1 MIDQEGAQRHGAPS
15 FVRHSV
21 AIAGSVMALLL
32 GGCSLST
39 EDVRITFCK
48 DLLAQTQAANAQLE
62 WDEPV
67 IEIHG
72 PSHAITR
79 LTLTTTTSDGATS
92 RTAGACW
99 FAREHYDYDP
109 PSAVANPIE
118 GYKTLPY
125 AMSIDGRRL
134 SDAEVRQAVNAEQ
147 ERRGRA
153 LIETL
158 RDGAS
163 GVAEQ
168 VRAGIG
174 G

>member
-1 MIDQEGAQRHGAPS
+1 MIDHPNRQSRALPTWAYRAATLGG
-15 FVRHSV
+15 V
-21 AIAGSVMALLL
+21 ILLL
-32 GGCSLST
+32 VGCSLST

-48 DLLAQTQAANAQLE
+48 NLLAQTQVTDAQLE

-79 LTLTTTTSDGATS
+79 LALTATGSNGATS
-92 RTAGACW
+92 RTEGACW
-99 FAREHYDYDP
+99 FRRELYKYDSA
-109 PSAVANPIE
+109 SAVAHPIQ
-118 GYKTLPY
+118 GYATLPY

-134 SDAEVRQAVNAEQ
+134 SDAEVKQAVNAEQ
-147 ERRGRA
+147 KRRGRA

-158 RDGAS
+158 QDGAT

-168 VRAGIG
+168 VRSGIG

>member
-1 MIDQEGAQRHGAPS
+1 MNE
-15 FVRHSV
+15 HSGV
-21 AIAGSVMALLL
+21 TYRLFPRWVYRSAALVGGVLLL

-48 DLLAQTQAANAQLE
+48 NLIVQTQATGVELE

-67 IEIHG
+67 IEIYG

-79 LTLTTTTSDGATS
+79 LTLTATGSDGAAS
-92 RTAGACW
+92 RTEGACW
-99 FAREHYDYDP
+99 FAREFYKYDSA
-109 PSAVANPIE
+109 SAVANPIQ

-134 SDAEVRQAVNAEQ
+134 SDAEVKQAVNAEQ
-147 ERRGRA
+147 KRRGRA

-158 RDGAS
+158 QDGAT

-168 VRAGIG
+168 VRSGIG

>member
-1 MIDQEGAQRHGAPS
+1 MCGNGQMAKKAG
-15 FVRHSV
+15 V
-21 AIAGSVMALLL
+21 ALAGGMALML
-32 GGCSLST
+32 GACSGPT

-48 DLLAQTQAANAQLE
+48 DLLAQAQPVDAQLD

-79 LTLTTTTSDGATS
+79 LVLTSTDSAGATS
-92 RTAGACW
+92 RLEGACW
-99 FAREHYDYDP
+99 FAREFYKYDS

-134 SDAEVRQAVNAEQ
+134 SDAEVKQAVNVEQ
-147 ERRGRA
+147 KRRGRA
-153 LIETL
+153 LIETVQ
-158 RDGAS
+158 DGAK